1 MNDNIIKAFNDFQ
14 IADLDDDMVGMCKSL
29 VDWMKVLRAEA
40 PQVTFPDT
48 VAPAGFFKLDPH
60 QPKMEL
66 RKNLRK
72 MMAHVVTYQ
81 GDDFDGDTK
90 IINIYVVILAATYI
104 YHMPSEK
111 MAALSLSS
119 EEFTRDAAKKLLLED
134 NMSPNWLKDPSGRDF
149 TAIML

>member
-14 IADLDDDMVGMCKSL
+14 IADLDDDMVGMCKTL

-40 PQVTFPDT
+40 PQVTFPDA
-48 VAPAGFFKLDPH
+48 VAPGGFYKLDPH

-66 RKNLRK
+66 RKTLRK
-72 MMAHVVTYQ
+72 MLSHAVKYQ
-81 GDDFDGDTK
+81 GDDIDNDIK
-90 IINIYVVILAATYI
+90 INNIYVVILAATYI

-111 MAALSLSS
+111 MATLSLSK
-119 EEFTRDAAKKLLLED
+119 EEFTRDVAKEVLLND
-134 NMSPNWLKDPSGRDF
+134 NMSPNWLKEPSGRDF